1 MPAQL
6 GATHEPP
13 VPRSSGV
20 SMVLMGMAKRS
31 DQQIALG
38 RRPTWI
44 CRIGRLCIAAEVPEN
59 PFDDGRILNA
69 RDHLKLPA
77 AAPADLNV
85 DGKDTFEA

>member
-1 MPAQL
+1 
-6 GATHEPP
+6 
-13 VPRSSGV
+13 
-20 SMVLMGMAKRS
+20 MVLMGMTKRS

-85 DGKDTFEA
+85 GRSSVCLLLGYVAWDKASDW

>member
-1 MPAQL
+1 
-6 GATHEPP
+6 
-13 VPRSSGV
+13 
-20 SMVLMGMAKRS
+20 MVLMGMTKRS
-31 DQQIALG
+31 DQQIALR

>member
-1 MPAQL
+1 
-6 GATHEPP
+6 
-13 VPRSSGV
+13 
-20 SMVLMGMAKRS
+20 MVLMGMTKRS

-77 AAPADLNV
+77 AAPADLNI

>member
-1 MPAQL
+1 
-6 GATHEPP
+6 
-13 VPRSSGV
+13 
-20 SMVLMGMAKRS
+20 MVLMGMTKRS

-77 AAPADLNV
+77 AAPADLNI
-85 DGKDTFEA
+85 DGKDTLEALRPGKTTGSMVSGRGMAW

>member
-1 MPAQL
+1 LKSITYGGPAQQR
-6 GATHEPP
+6 
-13 VPRSSGV
+13 VF
-20 SMVLMGMAKRS
+20 MGMTKRS

-38 RRPTWI
+38 RRTT
-44 CRIGRLCIAAEVPEN
+44 RIGWIKRVCIASEVLEN